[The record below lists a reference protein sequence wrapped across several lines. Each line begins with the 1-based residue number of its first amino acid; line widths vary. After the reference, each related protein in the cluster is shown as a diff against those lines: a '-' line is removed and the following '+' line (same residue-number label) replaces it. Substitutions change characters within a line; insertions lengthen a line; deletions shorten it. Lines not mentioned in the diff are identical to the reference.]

1 MATSKVTGLIWPG
14 GATAAPAT
22 WHKVATWGR
31 CWMTG
36 LVGIRAVD
44 DDVGELAERW
54 KGGGNSSWLIVFIT
68 FNPPSCSSFSSS
80 CSSWCSSSSCY
91 FWLIVFI
98 TISLLL
104 PPQPLAYMGRG
115 GAITVKIFSSPQPSL
130 NIFSSPRSR
139 LYCNYIVV
147 AIIEDTYAY
156 MPPHT
161 DQSDSNKL
169 NIKAHPPKKQ
179 NILTI

>member
-1 MATSKVTGLIWPG
+1 ME
-14 GATAAPAT
+14 
-22 WHKVATWGR
+22 GR
-31 CWMTG
+31 G
-36 LVGIRAVD
+36 QLL
-44 DDVGELAERW
+44 LA
-54 KGGGNSSWLIVFIT
+54 NCLHYIL
-68 FNPPSCSSFSSS
+68 P
-80 CSSWCSSSSCY
+80 
-91 FWLIVFI
+91 
-98 TISLLL
+98 SLLL
-104 PPQPLAYMGRG
+104 LLLFLLLLLMLLLLLLFLANCLHYNLPPAPAPTTCLHGTR

-130 NIFSSPRSR
+130 NIFSSPRNR